1 MKDSYLIPAAADM
14 HVHLRDGDMSKA
26 VTPTIRSGGVNTV
39 YVMPY
44 VLRNRVTHMLGCRL
58 IRMLETWY
66 HQ

>member
-26 VTPTIRSGGVNTV
+26 VTPTIRSGGVDTV

-44 VLRNRVTHMLGCRL
+44 VPLFQVNLL
-58 IRMLETWY
+58 L
-66 HQ
+66 

>member
-26 VTPTIRSGGVNTV
+26 VTPTIRSGGVDTA

-44 VLRNRVTHMLGCRL
+44 VSSIVQLYVADLD
-58 IRMLETWY
+58 
-66 HQ
+66 

>member
-26 VTPTIRSGGVNTV
+26 VTPTIRSGGVDTV

-44 VLRNRVTHMLGCRL
+44 VSRDTELHVPLTVD
-58 IRMLETWY
+58 
-66 HQ
+66 